1 MIALNFGTVAGLTG
15 PEQKALDE
23 LVRVYS
29 LHQAGNAEKEQYYEG
44 HVALEDVN
52 LGIALPQ
59 GIRNLE
65 IGCSWGQKAVDV
77 LAARSMFDGFV
88 SSGGDNA
95 VLNRLIADNRL
106 IAEYGKACRDELK
119 YGCAFAT
126 LSADA
131 AIGCKIR
138 FHSPATAAALWSGEK
153 GRIACGL
160 AIIDTVPDEH
170 LTGVWQPR
178 VVNLYMDNAVTV
190 LRRRPDGW
198 NVQRLPHRMGRPL
211 MEPLIWN
218 ATSGKPFGRSR
229 LKRSIRTLIDDYIRT
244 VANATIALEFDT
256 TPQKYILGVTDEQYD
271 VLISDKFKSYV
282 GSLLAATSN
291 PETGENPVFGQL
303 AQGSLSPHTEKMRMT
318 ATQFAAATGL
328 TVTDVGVVNDAN
340 PTSSDAILAQS
351 QTLVLLAQQLNT
363 GNGDALRTI
372 AQMAQAILRNVP
384 PGALTEEERNVMP
397 HFKNP
402 AMPSVA
408 VTADAAI
415 KIATAREEFAS
426 TDTFLEM
433 IGFDQADIRRIR
445 AQEQRARGQK
455 TLLEVEDEDEP
466 ATQQSDK
473 EVFIICGAPG
483 SGKTTYASQHHQ
495 PGDLIVDMDTIVA
508 ALTGDEI
515 AHPDYENILDVAIAV
530 RNTLYNIIENGTGDW
545 KRAFIITSSM
555 NDGAVIALAKQLH
568 ATVHYMETT
577 KEECKRRIANDKTRQ
592 DKELFYNLVDEWF
605 KNHE

>member
-1 MIALNFGTVAGLTG
+1 
-15 PEQKALDE
+15 
-23 LVRVYS
+23 
-29 LHQAGNAEKEQYYEG
+29 
-44 HVALEDVN
+44 
-52 LGIALPQ
+52 
-59 GIRNLE
+59 
-65 IGCSWGQKAVDV
+65 
-77 LAARSMFDGFV
+77 
-88 SSGGDNA
+88 
-95 VLNRLIADNRL
+95 
-106 IAEYGKACRDELK
+106 
-119 YGCAFAT
+119 
-126 LSADA
+126 
-131 AIGCKIR
+131 
-138 FHSPATAAALWSGEK
+138 
-153 GRIACGL
+153 
-160 AIIDTVPDEH
+160 
-170 LTGVWQPR
+170 
-178 VVNLYMDNAVTV
+178 VNLYMDNAVTV

-445 AQEQRARGQK
+445 AQEQRVRGQQV
-455 TLLEVEDEDEP
+455 LMEMEDEDND
-466 ATQQSDK
+466 AG
-473 EVFIICGAPG
+473 V
-483 SGKTTYASQHHQ
+483 
-495 PGDLIVDMDTIVA
+495 GDV
-508 ALTGDEI
+508 
-515 AHPDYENILDVAIAV
+515 HPQAGEA
-530 RNTLYNIIENGTGDW
+530 E
-545 KRAFIITSSM
+545 
-555 NDGAVIALAKQLH
+555 
-568 ATVHYMETT
+568 
-577 KEECKRRIANDKTRQ
+577 
-592 DKELFYNLVDEWF
+592 
-605 KNHE
+605 